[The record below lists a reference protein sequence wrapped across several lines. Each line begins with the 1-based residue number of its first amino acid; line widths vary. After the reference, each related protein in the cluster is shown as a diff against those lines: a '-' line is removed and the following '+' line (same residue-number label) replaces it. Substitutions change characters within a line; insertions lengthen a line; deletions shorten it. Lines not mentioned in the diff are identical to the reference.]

1 MTDHPQAAHART
13 VLDHAV
19 ASSVDVLEAAV
30 VLESQGVNDRV
41 ARDVFGVAEVVA
53 LAEREIRAAGSRSPR

>member
-19 ASSVDVLEAAV
+19 ASSVDVL
-30 VLESQGVNDRV
+30 
-41 ARDVFGVAEVVA
+41 
-53 LAEREIRAAGSRSPR
+53 